1 MAANDIYRLAVEGI
15 GPTSQQLVN
24 VFHYRQ
30 IGAVGDAAGADLID
44 AWQVSARGA
53 FLAAISAS
61 CAITNYS
68 VRNLTQVGLGVDVAE
83 SPAQPGIVAGDALPP
98 MNAAVITWLTGLIG
112 RRNRGRTYMWPT
124 GESRQTAGQISGTYD
139 TELTTFAGANILI
152 GGGALGDDYQL
163 VVHSEVGNTNRDVT
177 DFVVRQFLATQR
189 RRREGVGE

>member
-1 MAANDIYRLAVEGI
+1 MANNDIFRLAVEGI

-30 IGAVGDAAGADLID
+30 VGVIGDDAGADLVD
-44 AWQVSARGA
+44 AWQVTARGD

-61 CAITNYS
+61 CALTNYS
-68 VRNLTQVGLGVDVAE
+68 VRNLTQVGLGVDVPE
-83 SPAQPGIVAGDALPP
+83 SPALPGFVSGDALPP

-124 GESRQTAGQISGTYD
+124 GESRQTGGQISGTYD
-139 TELTTFAGANILI
+139 AELTAFATANILI
-152 GGGALGDDYQL
+152 AGGILGGTYQL

-177 DFVVRQFLATQR
+177 TFVVRQFLASQR